1 MPEEDYLIISPQFSI
16 PLRDIEITYAR
27 SSGPGG
33 QNVNKVSS
41 KAVLRWPMRSSALEG
56 EAQERFAALYPSA
69 VTLQGEVVI
78 QSQVFR
84 DAPKNRRRCLE
95 KLRTMLRAALTKP
108 KKRRPTRPTL
118 GSVRR
123 RLAAK
128 ARRSE
133 QKQLRRPV
141 RGDQ

>member
-1 MPEEDYLIISPQFSI
+1 MPEDDFLFISPQFSI

-41 KAVLRWPMRSSALEG
+41 KAILRWPMRASALDS
-56 EAQERFAALYPSA
+56 EAKERFAALYPSA

-84 DAPKNRRRCLE
+84 DAPKNRRCCLE
-95 KLRTMLRAALTKP
+95 KLQTMLRTALKKP

-133 QKQLRRPV
+133 LKQLRRPV

>member
-1 MPEEDYLIISPQFSI
+1 MPEEDFLSVTPQFSV
-16 PLRDIEITYAR
+16 PMRDIEITYAR

-41 KAVLRWPMRSSALEG
+41 KAILRWPMRASALPPEVQ
-56 EAQERFAALYPSA
+56 ARFAKLFPSA
-69 VTLQGEVVI
+69 VTLQGEVVL

-84 DAPKNRRRCLE
+84 DAPKNRRCCLE
-95 KLRTMLRAALTKP
+95 KLQTMLRAALEKP
-108 KKRRPTRPTL
+108 KKRIPTRPTY

-128 ARRSE
+128 ARHSE
-133 QKQLRRPV
+133 QKRLRRPV
-141 RGDQ
+141 RGDD

>member
-1 MPEEDYLIISPQFSI
+1 MPEEDFLFISPRFSV

-41 KAVLRWPMRSSALEG
+41 KAILRWPMGDSALEP
-56 EAQERFAALYPSA
+56 EVRERFAALFPSA
-69 VTLQGEVVI
+69 LTRQGEVVI

-95 KLRTMLRAALTKP
+95 KLQTMLREALRKP
-108 KKRRPTRPTL
+108 KKRVPTRPTL

-123 RLAAK
+123 RLEA
-128 ARRSE
+128 
-133 QKQLRRPV
+133 
-141 RGDQ
+141 